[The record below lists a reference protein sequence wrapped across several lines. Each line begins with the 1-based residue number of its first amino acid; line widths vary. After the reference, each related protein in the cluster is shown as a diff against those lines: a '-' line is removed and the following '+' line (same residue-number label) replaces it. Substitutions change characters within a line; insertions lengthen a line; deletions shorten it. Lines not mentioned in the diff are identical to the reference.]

1 MLENFDPSSY
11 IAIFR
16 KDLVPNIRESLEGV
30 VARLEQ
36 KIHQSK
42 SPTESI
48 NLFSATMRLITEL
61 GNDKII
67 NYYLIKAEQIQGA
80 IEQTGTKTQGKY
92 EVLYKGDYNHIGEVL
107 LDFRR
112 QAGLSQS
119 AVADHLDIN
128 QSHLS
133 RLERGFR
140 KSLSAKYLK
149 KFLGL
154 FDINP
159 KQRVEDILEL
169 IERPH
174 REKQEGRYLDDHS

>member
-67 NYYLIKAEQIQGA
+67 NYYLISILYYIFSILLKHYA
-80 IEQTGTKTQGKY
+80 KTTLIIY
-92 EVLYKGDYNHIGEVL
+92 LP
-107 LDFRR
+107 
-112 QAGLSQS
+112 
-119 AVADHLDIN
+119 AVWV
-128 QSHLS
+128 Q
-133 RLERGFR
+133 
-140 KSLSAKYLK
+140 KSLIYWEMSQL
-149 KFLGL
+149 
-154 FDINP
+154 
-159 KQRVEDILEL
+159 
-169 IERPH
+169 
-174 REKQEGRYLDDHS
+174 